1 MLATSRIALVEVLR
15 AVGIA
20 NPDLHARAD
29 AERLVESCLLVEP
42 TEALLR
48 TAADLAS
55 LTIRTLDAIH
65 LASAQRIGADEML
78 VYDDRL
84 HNAAAAGGVPPVS
97 PGA

>member
-1 MLATSRIALVEVLR
+1 M
-15 AVGIA
+15 
-20 NPDLHARAD
+20 RAD

-42 TEALLR
+42 SEALVR
-48 TAADLAS
+48 AAADLAS

-78 VYDDRL
+78 VYDVRL
-84 HNAAAAGGVPPVS
+84 RDAAAAGGIPPVN